1 MMDKEI
7 IGQIIGIIAATL
19 AVISFQQKTHKY
31 IVAFQLA
38 ANVAFILNF
47 GLIGNTAGAILNGVA
62 LIRALVF
69 VNKGRKWADNPL
81 WLWFFCGLC
90 IAAGWY
96 TWTDWRTILP
106 TLGMI
111 CTTVAFWIKTPMYV
125 RMMAFTSS
133 PLWLVYN
140 SISTPPAIGGIVTE
154 VVNMISIIIAIMRLD
169 LKKNKVNNI
178 QK

>member
-1 MMDKEI
+1 MDKEI

-62 LIRALVF
+62 LVRALVF

-111 CTTVAFWIKTPMYV
+111 CTTV
-125 RMMAFTSS
+125 
-133 PLWLVYN
+133 
-140 SISTPPAIGGIVTE
+140 
-154 VVNMISIIIAIMRLD
+154 
-169 LKKNKVNNI
+169 
-178 QK
+178 